1 MARMEASRR
10 GFTGRVWGAGK
21 LLVLLAL
28 LGLTYAVSFGM
39 AMRLALRTR
48 DVRVPDLRGRT
59 VNQASTSLTEL
70 GLPLKVEE
78 ARRSDP
84 KVKAGLILAQDPV
97 SGSTARRPRSVK
109 VWLSAGPTVS
119 RVPAVVGLTERT
131 AQLRLESEGV
141 GIRELSAIRSSAF
154 PAGIV
159 VAQNPPSGA
168 AADTVSLLVNRGER
182 GTTYVMPDLIGVN
195 AQQAAEVLRVRG
207 FRVALVAE
215 QPYPGVPP
223 GIVLRQSPLGGFQI
237 APGDSISLEVSR

>member
-1 MARMEASRR
+1 MEARR

-21 LLVLLAL
+21 LLVLLVL
-28 LGLTYAVSFGM
+28 LGVTYAVSFGM
-39 AMRLALRTR
+39 AMRVALRTR
-48 DVRVPDLRGRT
+48 DVRVPDLRGRS

-70 GLPLKVEE
+70 GLPLKVED

-84 KVKAGLILAQDPV
+84 KVPAGLILAQEPV
-97 SGSTARRPRSVK
+97 TGSTARRPRSVK
-109 VWLSAGPTVS
+109 VWLSAGPAVS

-141 GIRELSAIRSSAF
+141 GIRELAAVRSSTF
-154 PAGIV
+154 PAGVV
-159 VAQNPPSGA
+159 VAQNPAAGA
-168 AADTVSLLVNRGER
+168 ASDTVAILVNRGER
-182 GTTYVMPDLIGVN
+182 GATYVMPDLIGVN
-195 AQQAAEVLRVRG
+195 ALRAAEVLRTRG

-237 APGDSISLEVSR
+237 APGDAISLEVSR

>member
-1 MARMEASRR
+1 MEARR
-10 GFTGRVWGAGK
+10 GFTGRVWGVGK

-59 VNQASTSLTEL
+59 VNQASTALTEL
-70 GLPLKVEE
+70 GLPLRVEE

-84 KVKAGLILAQDPV
+84 KVAAGLILAQDPV

-109 VWLSAGPTVS
+109 VWLSAGPTIS

-131 AQLRLESEGV
+131 AQLRLEAEGV
-141 GIRELSAIRSSAF
+141 GTHGLAAIRSSDF

-159 VAQNPPSGA
+159 VAQHPGAGA
-168 AADTVSLLVNRGER
+168 AADTISLLVNRGER
-182 GTTYVMPDLIGVN
+182 GATYVMPDLIGVN
-195 AQQAAEVLRVRG
+195 AQQVAEILRVRG

-237 APGDSISLEVSR
+237 APGDAISLEVSR

>member
-1 MARMEASRR
+1 MEARR
-10 GFTGRVWGAGK
+10 GFTGRVWGLGK
-21 LLVLLAL
+21 LLAL
-28 LGLTYAVSFGM
+28 LALLAVTYAVSFGM

-48 DVRVPDLRGRT
+48 DVRVPDLLGRS

-84 KVKAGLILAQDPV
+84 RVPAGLILAQDPLA
-97 SGSTARRPRSVK
+97 GSTARRPRSVK

-119 RVPAVVGLTERT
+119 RVPAVSGLTERT
-131 AQLRLESEGV
+131 AQLRLESEGI
-141 GIRELSAIRSSAF
+141 GIRSLSAIRSSVF
-154 PAGIV
+154 PAGVV
-159 VAQNPPSGA
+159 VAQNPLPGS
-168 AADTVSLLVNRGER
+168 AADTVALLVNRGER
-182 GTTYVMPDLIGVN
+182 GATYVMPDLIGVS
-195 AQQAAEVLRVRG
+195 ASQAAQLLRGRG

-237 APGDSISLEVSR
+237 APGDAISLEVSR

>member
-1 MARMEASRR
+1 MEARR

-21 LLVLLAL
+21 LVMLLAL
-28 LGLTYAVSFGM
+28 LCVTYAVSFGM

-48 DVRVPDLRGRT
+48 DVRVPELRGRT

-78 ARRSDP
+78 SRRSDP
-84 KVKAGLILAQDPV
+84 KVPAGLILAQDPV

-131 AQLRLESEGV
+131 AQLRLEGEGV
-141 GIRELSAIRSSAF
+141 GIRELAAVRSSAF
-154 PAGIV
+154 PAGII
-159 VAQNPPSGA
+159 VAQNPASGA

-237 APGDSISLEVSR
+237 APGNAISLEVSR

>member
-1 MARMEASRR
+1 MEARR
-10 GFTGRVWGAGK
+10 NFTGRVWGAGK

-28 LGLTYAVSFGM
+28 LGVTYAGSFGM

-59 VNQASTSLTEL
+59 VNQASTSLTEI

-84 KVKAGLILAQDPV
+84 KVPAGLILSQEPV
-97 SGSTARRPRSVK
+97 AGSTARRPRSVK

-119 RVPAVVGLTERT
+119 RVPEVVGLTERT

-141 GIRELSAIRSSAF
+141 GTRELAAIRSSSF
-154 PAGIV
+154 PAGVIL
-159 VAQNPPSGA
+159 AQNPSAGA
-168 AADTVSLLVNRGER
+168 AADSVALLVNRGER
-182 GTTYVMPDLIGVN
+182 GATYVMPDLIGVN
-195 AQQAAEVLRVRG
+195 AQRAAEVLRVRG
-207 FRVALVAE
+207 FRVAVVAE
-215 QPYPGVPP
+215 HPYPGVPP
-223 GIVLRQSPLGGFQI
+223 GIVLRQAPLGGFQI

>member
-1 MARMEASRR
+1 MEARR

-21 LLVLLAL
+21 LVMLLVLLCI
-28 LGLTYAVSFGM
+28 TYGASFGM

-48 DVRVPDLRGRT
+48 DVRVPELRNRT
-59 VNQASTSLTEL
+59 VNQASTALTEL

-78 ARRSDP
+78 SRRSDP
-84 KVKAGLILAQDPV
+84 KVAPGLILAQDPV
-97 SGSTARRPRSVK
+97 AGSTARRPRSVK

-131 AQLRLESEGV
+131 AQLRLEGEGV
-141 GIRELSAIRSSAF
+141 GIRDLAAVRSSAF
-154 PAGIV
+154 PAGII
-159 VAQNPPSGA
+159 VAQNPAPGA

-237 APGDSISLEVSR
+237 APGNAISLEVSR

>member
-1 MARMEASRR
+1 MEARR
-10 GFTGRVWGAGK
+10 AFTGRVWGAGK
-21 LLVLLAL
+21 LVVVLMLLAL
-28 LGLTYAVSFGM
+28 TFVVSFGM

-48 DVRVPDLRGRT
+48 DVLVPDLRGRS
-59 VNQASTSLTEL
+59 VNQASTSLGDL
-70 GLPLKVEE
+70 GLPLKVEH

-84 KVKAGLILAQDPV
+84 KVAPGLILAQEPV
-97 SGSTARRPRSVK
+97 AGSTARRPRSVK

-141 GIRELSAIRSSAF
+141 GIRELALVRSSTF
-154 PAGIV
+154 PAGV
-159 VAQNPPSGA
+159 VVSQHPEPGA
-168 AADTVSLLVNRGER
+168 AADTVALLVNRGER
-182 GTTYVMPDLIGVN
+182 GATYVMPDLIGVN
-195 AQQAAEVLRVRG
+195 ASRAAEVLRTRG

-223 GIVLRQSPLGGFQI
+223 GIVLRQAPLGGFQI

>member
-1 MARMEASRR
+1 MEARR

-21 LLVLLAL
+21 LMVLLAL
-28 LGLTYAVSFGM
+28 LAVTYAVSFGM

-84 KVKAGLILAQDPV
+84 KVVAGLILAQEPAA
-97 SGSTARRPRSVK
+97 GSTARRPRSVK

-141 GIRELSAIRSSAF
+141 GIKEMAAVRSSDF
-154 PAGIV
+154 PAGII
-159 VAQNPPSGA
+159 VAQNPASGA

-182 GTTYVMPDLIGVN
+182 GATYVMPDLIGVN
-195 AQQAAEVLRVRG
+195 AGRAAEVLRVRG

-223 GIVLRQSPLGGFQI
+223 GIVLRQAPLGGFQI

>member
-1 MARMEASRR
+1 MEGSR

-21 LLVLLAL
+21 MLVLLAL
-28 LGLTYAVSFGM
+28 LAVTYAVSFGM

-48 DVRVPDLRGRT
+48 DVRVPDLHGRS
-59 VNQASTSLTEL
+59 VNQASAALTEL

-78 ARRSDP
+78 SRRSDP
-84 KVKAGLILAQDPV
+84 AVPAGQILAQDPV
-97 SGSTARRPRSVK
+97 AGSTARRPRSVK

-141 GIRELSAIRSSAF
+141 GIRELAAIKSSAF
-154 PAGIV
+154 PAGVV
-159 VAQNPPSGA
+159 VAQNPAAGE
-168 AADTVSLLVNRGER
+168 AADTVALLVNRGER

-195 AQQAAEVLRVRG
+195 AQRAAEVLRARG

-215 QPYPGVPP
+215 HPYPGVPA
-223 GIVLRQSPLGGFQI
+223 GIVLRQAPLGGFQI
-237 APGDSISLEVSR
+237 APGDAISLEVSR

>member
-1 MARMEASRR
+1 MEARR

-21 LLVLLAL
+21 LLVLLAML
-28 LGLTYAVSFGM
+28 AVTYAVSFGM
-39 AMRLALRTR
+39 AMRLALRSR
-48 DVRVPDLRGRT
+48 DVRVPDLVGRT

-78 ARRSDP
+78 TRRSDP
-84 KVKAGLILAQDPV
+84 KVAAGLILAQDPA

-131 AQLRLESEGV
+131 AQLRLESEGI
-141 GIRELSAIRSSAF
+141 GIRNLAAVRSSAF
-154 PAGIV
+154 PAGVV
-159 VAQNPPSGA
+159 VAQNPGPGA
-168 AADTVSLLVNRGER
+168 AADTISLLVNRGER
-182 GTTYVMPDLIGVN
+182 GATYVMPDLIGVN
-195 AQQAAEVLRVRG
+195 AMQAAQVLRGRG

-237 APGDSISLEVSR
+237 APGDAISLEVSR

>member
-1 MARMEASRR
+1 MEARR

-28 LGLTYAVSFGM
+28 LAVTYAVSFGM

-48 DVRVPDLRGRT
+48 DVRVPDLRGRS

-78 ARRSDP
+78 SRRSDP
-84 KVKAGLILAQDPV
+84 KVPAGLILAQEPV
-97 SGSTARRPRSVK
+97 AGSTARRPRSVK

-131 AQLRLESEGV
+131 AQLRLEGEGV
-141 GIRELSAIRSSAF
+141 GIREMAAVRSSAF
-154 PAGIV
+154 PAGII
-159 VAQNPPSGA
+159 VAQNPAAGA
-168 AADTVSLLVNRGER
+168 AADTVALLVNRGER

-195 AQQAAEVLRVRG
+195 AARAAEVLRVRG

-223 GIVLRQSPLGGFQI
+223 GIVLRQAPLGGFQI